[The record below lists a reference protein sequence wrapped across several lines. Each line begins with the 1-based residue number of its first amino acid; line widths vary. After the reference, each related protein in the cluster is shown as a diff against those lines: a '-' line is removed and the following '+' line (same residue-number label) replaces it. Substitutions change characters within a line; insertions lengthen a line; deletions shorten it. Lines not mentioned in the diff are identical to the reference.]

1 MLLALV
7 LTAAGLLLLVHQ
19 PTHAGLLGASSLLG
33 AALGVTNAYSTKL
46 WSDPNPTPNP
56 IPTLPLT
63 PTRQHFYGMTDEQRI
78 RYTSIAITTAASGL
92 GVLTST
98 LALALTLT

>member
-19 PTHAGLLGASSLLG
+19 PTHTGLLGASSLLG

-46 WSDPNPTPNP
+46 WSDPNPNP
-56 IPTLPLT
+56 
-63 PTRQHFYGMTDEQRI
+63 
-78 RYTSIAITTAASGL
+78 
-92 GVLTST
+92 T
-98 LALALTLT
+98 LALALPFPPPLALALPPTRSPPYP

>member
-46 WSDPNPTPNP
+46 WSDPNPNPNPRPTPTPTPTPSPSPTPNP
-56 IPTLPLT
+56 IPTLP
-63 PTRQHFYGMTDEQRI
+63 PTLSPPYP
-78 RYTSIAITTAASGL
+78 
-92 GVLTST
+92 
-98 LALALTLT
+98 